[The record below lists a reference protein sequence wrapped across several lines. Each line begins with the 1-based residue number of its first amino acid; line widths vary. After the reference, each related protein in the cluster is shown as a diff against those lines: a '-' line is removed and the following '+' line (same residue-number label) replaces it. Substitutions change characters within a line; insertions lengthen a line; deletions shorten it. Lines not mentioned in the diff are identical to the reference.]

1 MLNNLDGD
9 FFEQC
14 VTETSLFN
22 KKFAEQ
28 DPDWNTLKNM
38 YENLQFNGCENPIPK
53 TIHFIWL
60 GQPLPDWYHSNIKDW
75 SMKNPDF
82 NIKVWDNESSYVF
95 MQHKETFTNFE
106 KSKSFG
112 IQSDILRYE
121 ILKYEGGLYVDTDF
135 LCVSDKF
142 NVLHDNFS
150 FYAGICLEKQ
160 TQLNNGIMAC
170 APGHPIVELCV
181 ESVKDPDLEQSYM
194 QIHCDQTRVLY
205 QTGPWLLTRCLWQYL
220 NQPDCEVDQLFIAPS
235 QTFHPFPARY
245 REEANT
251 ELIKSFLKP
260 CSMACHLWH
269 ASWQPNSKFYVGE
282 MI

>member
-1 MLNNLDGD
+1 
-9 FFEQC
+9 
-14 VTETSLFN
+14 
-22 KKFAEQ
+22 
-28 DPDWNTLKNM
+28 
-38 YENLQFNGCENPIPK
+38 
-53 TIHFIWL
+53 
-60 GQPLPDWYHSNIKDW
+60 
-75 SMKNPDF
+75 
-82 NIKVWDNESSYVF
+82 
-95 MQHKETFTNFE
+95 
-106 KSKSFG
+106 
-112 IQSDILRYE
+112 
-121 ILKYEGGLYVDTDF
+121 
-135 LCVSDKF
+135 
-142 NVLHDNFS
+142 
-150 FYAGICLEKQ
+150 
-160 TQLNNGIMAC
+160 
-170 APGHPIVELCV
+170 
-181 ESVKDPDLEQSYM
+181 M